1 MITVVK
7 LINKNIE
14 IKHSLNNTPL
24 AFRFN
29 GKWLP
34 VSQVLDIWK
43 DTGIWWDG
51 ESEKT
56 FYRVNTPEGSLFEL
70 YRDSVSRSWF
80 LYRVYD

>member
-1 MITVVK
+1 MVK

-14 IKHSLNNTPL
+14 IRYSTNDTPL

-34 VSQVLDIWK
+34 VSQVLEIWK
-43 DTGIWWDG
+43 DTGTWWDG

-56 FYRVNTPEGSLFEL
+56 FYRVNTHEGSLFEL
-70 YRDSVSRSWF
+70 YRDNNSLAWF